1 MSRRDH
7 DAVSRPSY
15 PDGFRLRAPA
25 QPPDY
30 VAPLL
35 NPSSAYAYPQAA
47 IPAPSSILPANG
59 PPSHLTSGACKTL
72 TPRSGTP
79 ASSIF
84 SVSETLQSVR
94 EISPPPLRRS
104 QTRTESQIPT
114 ASKPRPSATAQSYE
128 SPMQKTQL
136 AIPPARSSRA
146 SAPQRQWN
154 GADLTKALLDLL
166 KSVRQ
171 DHSQLVTQAIEA
183 TTPTEWRVHHGADLF
198 EGMGNGAVPYRKG
211 ETMRIKFKVWQRLTT
226 GKLHTDIK
234 EQQHLKTRKDARE
247 EHHDIISIKTTKER
261 VPRYRFHHVDIKK
274 NVLTP
279 NTMLTFV
286 PHLRDLDS
294 SEEPKYN
301 LWLKELEEIDTK
313 SGFKPMNREEKVILT
328 IQTERAATVS
338 LYLDTWLEK
347 LGIANCTKS
356 ALVAYMASQESDDCI
371 TPQKKTDI
379 IRSSRETTDGDPT
392 SQDSRNAAA
401 LFTGA
406 FKRAFDNDDLPLA
419 SKIELRRVL
428 LLEESADGV
437 LDPKPVAKDAAP
449 VPQPDMDETTEAHL
463 ASYSI
468 LGCLICYSH
477 SCDHGEYDNK
487 NLKRTF
493 SLAAVMPLAE
503 LLKQRRQRL
512 TTENTDAMKDLIP
525 CRRTCYMSLPPVGQM
540 REAKP
545 WVEQEVVLLKSI
557 FSMLGQ
563 SHLQQDPICFAA
575 EILDR
580 DCSAVFDK
588 FESLAVKVPEAI
600 PPEAVRVK
608 ALSWYDNHRK
618 ILIGDW
624 QDHTI
629 THEHQR
635 REIIEPCSHEGAC
648 TPQVCSCAKMGVL
661 CEKWCRCTADTCSY
675 KFTGC
680 PCHATGQS
688 CQAKQKEKPCICVQ
702 LNRECDPALC
712 GSCGVLERAD
722 PYNAESYIPHETGC
736 QNCELQRGCSKKL
749 LLGQSQLD
757 GVGYGLFT
765 AEDIAQ
771 DDFVIEY
778 VGELI
783 THDEGVRREARRG
796 DVFDEDSNISYV
808 FTLLEDEGIWVD
820 AATYGNL
827 SRYINHASE
836 HDRTGSN
843 ITPRILYVNGEY
855 RIKFT
860 ALRDIRAGEELF
872 FNYGENF
879 PNLTKKLLDTK
890 TGERP
895 VSPRKPGRPR
905 QANTSKGV
913 ARKAPKPEQKKVE
926 RKKPGAKR
934 RRRRTIVNDD
944 DEEDM
949 QALYVSPLNRPVKR
963 KRGVARVDSDEDS
976 YHTRGPATRRHWQES
991 AGEDDDD
998 LGNETTPNGGI
1009 GSRRSMRTRSSETPT
1024 KAGKAK
1030 MTGRR
1035 GGARPGS
1042 GRPRKHPRPVL
1053 QPAAA
1058 GATETA
1064 RRLRESPNKSRWR
1077 QSPSESPR
1085 VTRQRRAEQDEFD
1098 EVGDS
1103 QEWSTADEEDEPRD
1117 YRQQSEDGLELEE
1130 EDEDGEG
1137 EGGEVVGEEQE
1148 KQEAQEEDEEDD
1160 QDVVIRKRMDRATRN
1175 RRPPAK
1181 FRGEDL

>member
-1 MSRRDH
+1 M
-7 DAVSRPSY
+7 
-15 PDGFRLRAPA
+15 
-25 QPPDY
+25 
-30 VAPLL
+30 
-35 NPSSAYAYPQAA
+35 
-47 IPAPSSILPANG
+47 
-59 PPSHLTSGACKTL
+59 
-72 TPRSGTP
+72 
-79 ASSIF
+79 
-84 SVSETLQSVR
+84 
-94 EISPPPLRRS
+94 
-104 QTRTESQIPT
+104 QT
-114 ASKPRPSATAQSYE
+114 
-128 SPMQKTQL
+128 TQL
-136 AIPPARSSRA
+136 ATPPSRSSRV
-146 SAPQRQWN
+146 SAAHRQWN
-154 GADLTKALLDLL
+154 KADLTKALLDLL

-171 DHSQLVTQAIEA
+171 DHSRLVTQAIEA

-198 EGMGNGAVPYRKG
+198 EGMGNGAVPPRKG
-211 ETMRIKFKVWQRLTT
+211 ETMRIKFKVWLAPTIT
-226 GKLHTDIK
+226 KIFTNVK
-234 EQQHLKTRKDARE
+234 EQQHLKTRKDVRE
-247 EHHDIISIKTTKER
+247 EHHDITAIKTPKDR
-261 VPRYRFHHVDIKK
+261 VPRYRFHHVNIKK

-294 SEEPKYN
+294 SEESKYN

-347 LGIANCTKS
+347 LGIAYCTKS
-356 ALVAYMASQESDDCI
+356 ALVAYMASQESGDSI
-371 TPQKKTDI
+371 TPQKKMDI

-392 SQDSRNAAA
+392 SQDSRTAAA
-401 LFTGA
+401 LFTDA
-406 FKRAFDNDDLPLA
+406 FKQAFDNDDLPLA
-419 SKIELRRVL
+419 SKIELRRIL
-428 LLEESADGV
+428 LLEESLDGV

-449 VPQPDMDETTEAHL
+449 VPQPDLDETTEAHL

-512 TTENTDAMKDLIP
+512 TAGSADAMKDIAP
-525 CRRTCYMSLPPVGQM
+525 CRRACYLSLTPVGQM
-540 REAKP
+540 RDAKP
-545 WVEQEVVLLKSI
+545 WLEQEAVLLKSI

-563 SHLQQDPICFAA
+563 SHLQRDPICFAA

-580 DCSAVFDK
+580 DCSAVFNK
-588 FESLAVKVPEAI
+588 FKSLAVKVPDAM
-600 PPEAVRVK
+600 PPEVVRVK
-608 ALSWYDNHRK
+608 ALSWYDNRRK

-648 TPQVCSCAKMGVL
+648 TPQNCSCAKVGVL

-680 PCHATGQS
+680 PCHATGKS

-712 GSCGVLERAD
+712 GSCGVLKRAD
-722 PYNAESYIPHETGC
+722 PHNAEAYKLHETGC

-890 TGERP
+890 TGEKP
-895 VSPRKPGRPR
+895 ISPRKVGRPP
-905 QANTSKGV
+905 QSTAGKGV
-913 ARKAPKPEQKKVE
+913 ARKAPKPEQKKME

-934 RRRRTIVNDD
+934 KKRRSVVNDD
-944 DEEDM
+944 EDEEDI
-949 QALYVSPLNRPVKR
+949 QASYISPLNRPVKR
-963 KRGVARVDSDEDS
+963 KRGVARVDSDEES
-976 YHTRGPATRRHWQES
+976 YHTRGATTRNHWQDS
-991 AGEDDDD
+991 AAEDGDGLGE
-998 LGNETTPNGGI
+998 ETTPNGGV
-1009 GSRRSMRTRSSETPT
+1009 GSRRSMRTRASETPT

-1042 GRPRKHPRPVL
+1042 GRPRKHPRPAL
-1053 QPAAA
+1053 QPAVP
-1058 GATETA
+1058 GATETI
-1064 RRLRESPNKSRWR
+1064 RRLRESPNKSTWR
-1077 QSPSESPR
+1077 QSLSESPR
-1085 VTRQRRAEQDEFD
+1085 VTRQRRAELDESD
-1098 EVGDS
+1098 EIGDS
-1103 QEWSTADEEDEPRD
+1103 QEWSTAGEEDERRV
-1117 YRQQSEDGLELEE
+1117 YGQESEDGQASEE
-1130 EDEDGEG
+1130 SESESEDEDGQGHGQGGLDG
-1137 EGGEVVGEEQE
+1137 EKEQDD
-1148 KQEAQEEDEEDD
+1148 DEEDD

>member
-1 MSRRDH
+1 MKYTITRR
-7 DAVSRPSY
+7 
-15 PDGFRLRAPA
+15 
-25 QPPDY
+25 
-30 VAPLL
+30 
-35 NPSSAYAYPQAA
+35 
-47 IPAPSSILPANG
+47 
-59 PPSHLTSGACKTL
+59 
-72 TPRSGTP
+72 
-79 ASSIF
+79 
-84 SVSETLQSVR
+84 
-94 EISPPPLRRS
+94 
-104 QTRTESQIPT
+104 
-114 ASKPRPSATAQSYE
+114 
-128 SPMQKTQL
+128 
-136 AIPPARSSRA
+136 
-146 SAPQRQWN
+146 
-154 GADLTKALLDLL
+154 
-166 KSVRQ
+166 
-171 DHSQLVTQAIEA
+171 
-183 TTPTEWRVHHGADLF
+183 
-198 EGMGNGAVPYRKG
+198 PY
-211 ETMRIKFKVWQRLTT
+211 TY
-226 GKLHTDIK
+226 IK
-234 EQQHLKTRKDARE
+234 EQQHLKTRKDAPE
-247 EHHDIISIKTTKER
+247 EHHEIIPIKTTRER

-338 LYLDTWLEK
+338 LYLDTWLNK
-347 LGIANCTKS
+347 LAITNCTKS
-356 ALVAYMASQESDDCI
+356 ALVAYMASEESDDHI

-379 IRSSRETTDGDPT
+379 IRSSRETTDGNPT
-392 SQDSRNAAA
+392 SQESRKAAA

-406 FKRAFDNDDLPLA
+406 FKQAFDNDDLPLA
-419 SKIELRRVL
+419 SKIELRRIL
-428 LLEESADGV
+428 LLEESVDGV

-449 VPQPDMDETTEAHL
+449 VPQGDMDETTEAHL
-463 ASYSI
+463 ATYSI

-503 LLKQRRQRL
+503 FLKQRRRRL
-512 TTENTDAMKDLIP
+512 ATEGANAAKSLRP
-525 CRRTCYMSLPPVGQM
+525 CRRECYRSLLPGRQM
-540 REAKP
+540 REARP
-545 WVEQEVVLLKSI
+545 WIEEEVVHLKSI

-563 SHLQQDPICFAA
+563 SKLRWDPICFAA
-575 EILDR
+575 DILDR
-580 DCSAVFDK
+580 DCSAVFAK
-588 FESLAVKVPEAI
+588 FESLAVKVPDAM
-600 PPEAVRVK
+600 PPEPLRVK
-608 ALSWYDNHRK
+608 TLSWYDNRRK

-635 REIIEPCSHEGAC
+635 RDIIEPCSHEGAC
-648 TPQVCSCAKMGVL
+648 TPQNCSCVKMGIL
-661 CEKWCRCTADTCSY
+661 CEKWCKCTVDTCSY

-680 PCHATGQS
+680 ACHITGKS

-712 GSCGVLERAD
+712 ATCGVLERAD
-722 PYNAESYIPHETGC
+722 PDNAESCQLHETGC
-736 QNCELQRGCSKKL
+736 QNCELQRGSGKKL
-749 LLGQSQLD
+749 VLGRSQLD

-765 AEDIAQ
+765 AEDIGQ

-796 DVFDEDSNISYV
+796 DVFDEESNISYV

-820 AATYGNL
+820 AAIYGNL

-890 TGERP
+890 TGEKP
-895 VSPRKPGRPR
+895 VTPRKPGRPP
-905 QANTSKGV
+905 QSAASKDV
-913 ARKAPKPEQKKVE
+913 ARKAPKPERKNIDG
-926 RKKPGAKR
+926 KKPKVR
-934 RRRRTIVNDD
+934 RRRRRIVVNDDD

-949 QALYVSPLNRPVKR
+949 QAPYVSPLNRPVKR
-963 KRGVARVDSDEDS
+963 KRGPARIDSDEDN
-976 YHTRGPATRRHWQES
+976 YHAGVTTARNQWQES
-991 AGEDDDD
+991 AAEDDD
-998 LGNETTPNGGI
+998 GVGEETTPNGG
-1009 GSRRSMRTRSSETPT
+1009 GGTRRSLRTRASETPT
-1024 KAGKAK
+1024 KSGKVK
-1030 MTGRR
+1030 VTGRR

-1042 GRPRKHPRPVL
+1042 GRPRKHPRTVPTPSL
-1053 QPAAA
+1053 
-1058 GATETA
+1058 GTTETA
-1064 RRLRESPNKSRWR
+1064 RRLGESPNKSTGRESW
-1077 QSPSESPR
+1077 SESPR
-1085 VTRQRRAEQDEFD
+1085 TTRQRRAEQDGSD
-1098 EVGDS
+1098 EIGDS
-1103 QEWSTADEEDEPRD
+1103 QEWSTA
-1117 YRQQSEDGLELEE
+1117 
-1130 EDEDGEG
+1130 GEG
-1137 EGGEVVGEEQE
+1137 DGPRAFGPDSEEEQE
-1148 KQEAQEEDEEDD
+1148 IEYEAEESKRVEVEEVVEEAEEEAEEEDEEDD
-1160 QDVVIRKRMDRATRN
+1160 QDVVVRKRMDRATRN

-1181 FRGEDL
+1181 FRGEDF

>member
-15 PDGFRLRAPA
+15 PDGFRLRSPA
-25 QPPDY
+25 QPPEY
-30 VAPLL
+30 VPPLL
-35 NPSSAYAYPQAA
+35 NPPTAYTYPLAA
-47 IPAPSSILPANG
+47 IPAPSSILSGNG
-59 PPSHLTSGACKTL
+59 PPSYLASAGSKTL
-72 TPRSGTP
+72 TPISSTP
-79 ASSIF
+79 ASSAV
-84 SVSETLQSVR
+84 SVGDTLQSVR
-94 EISPPPLRRS
+94 DISPPPLRRS
-104 QTRTESQIPT
+104 LTQTESQIPA
-114 ASKPRPSATAQSYE
+114 ASKPRHSAGTQPHE
-128 SPMQKTQL
+128 SPMQTTQL
-136 AIPPARSSRA
+136 ATPPSRSYRA
-146 SAPQRQWN
+146 SAVQRQWN
-154 GADLTKALLDLL
+154 KADLTKALLDLL

-171 DHSQLVTQAIEA
+171 DHSRLVTQAIEA
-183 TTPTEWRVHHGADLF
+183 TTATEWRVHHGADLF

-211 ETMRIKFKVWQRLTT
+211 ETMRIKFK
-226 GKLHTDIK
+226 
-234 EQQHLKTRKDARE
+234 QHLKTRKDARE
-247 EHHDIISIKTTKER
+247 EHHDIMAIKTPKDR

-356 ALVAYMASQESDDCI
+356 ALVAYMASQESDDSI

-392 SQDSRNAAA
+392 SQDSRKAAA
-401 LFTGA
+401 LFTSA
-406 FKRAFDNDDLPLA
+406 FKQAFDNDDLPLA
-419 SKIELRRVL
+419 SKIELRRIL
-428 LLEESADGV
+428 LLEEFVDGV

-449 VPQPDMDETTEAHL
+449 VSQPDMDETTEAHL

-468 LGCLICYSH
+468 LGCLICFSH

-512 TTENTDAMKDLIP
+512 TTEM
-525 CRRTCYMSLPPVGQM
+525 GQM
-540 REAKP
+540 RDAKP
-545 WVEQEVVLLKSI
+545 WLEQEVVLLKSI

-563 SHLQQDPICFAA
+563 SHLQRDPICFAA

-588 FESLAVKVPEAI
+588 FKSLAVKVPEAM
-600 PPEAVRVK
+600 PPEVVRVK
-608 ALSWYDNHRK
+608 ALAWYDNRRK

-635 REIIEPCSHEGAC
+635 REIIEPCSHE
-648 TPQVCSCAKMGVL
+648 
-661 CEKWCRCTADTCSY
+661 
-675 KFTGC
+675 
-680 PCHATGQS
+680 
-688 CQAKQKEKPCICVQ
+688 
-702 LNRECDPALC
+702 
-712 GSCGVLERAD
+712 
-722 PYNAESYIPHETGC
+722 GC

-836 HDRTGSN
+836 HDHTGSN

-890 TGERP
+890 TGEKP
-895 VSPRKPGRPR
+895 VSPRKPGRPP
-905 QANTSKGV
+905 QSTAGKGV
-913 ARKAPKPEQKKVE
+913 ARKAPKPEQKKTE
-926 RKKPGAKR
+926 RKKPGARR
-934 RRRRTIVNDD
+934 RRRRTVVNDD
-944 DEEDM
+944 DEDDI
-949 QALYVSPLNRPVKR
+949 QASYISPLNRPVKR

-976 YHTRGPATRRHWQES
+976 YHTRGNATRNHWQES
-991 AGEDDDD
+991 AAEDDD
-998 LGNETTPNGGI
+998 GPGEETTPNGGA
-1009 GSRRSMRTRSSETPT
+1009 GSRRSMRTRASETPT

-1042 GRPRKHPRPVL
+1042 GRPRKHPRPML
-1053 QPAAA
+1053 QPAVP
-1058 GATETA
+1058 GTTETV
-1064 RRLRESPNKSRWR
+1064 RRLRELPSKSTWR
-1077 QSPSESPR
+1077 QSLSESPR
-1085 VTRQRRAEQDEFD
+1085 VTRQRRAEQDESD
-1098 EVGDS
+1098 EIGDS
-1103 QEWSTADEEDEPRD
+1103 QEWSTAGEEDGPRVYGEESEDVQELEDEE
-1117 YRQQSEDGLELEE
+1117 
-1130 EDEDGEG
+1130 GEG
-1137 EGGEVVGEEQE
+1137 EGGEVVGE
-1148 KQEAQEEDEEDD
+1148 KQEDDEEDD